1 MATPRARTSTVDLGV
16 RRAERESVMAMRAL
30 LSARFAAQVPDL
42 ALRYSPDSPEG
53 YRSTIRPARRENA
66 GTARQGFSGEGEGAE
81 GESRLNGVER
91 MRSSIAG
98 ALLALAAAGTFL
110 LGSVSGR
117 AAEKAS
123 VKRVG
128 MVVGLKPETIEEYKR
143 LHADDEPGVRDLLS
157 RYNMRNFS
165 IFLQEIDGKWYE
177 FGYYE
182 YTGDD
187 FEGDMARL
195 AKEPRNI
202 EWLKLCDP
210 MQLPLPGADGWTEME
225 RVYFNP

>member
-1 MATPRARTSTVDLGV
+1 
-16 RRAERESVMAMRAL
+16 
-30 LSARFAAQVPDL
+30 
-42 ALRYSPDSPEG
+42 
-53 YRSTIRPARRENA
+53 
-66 GTARQGFSGEGEGAE
+66 
-81 GESRLNGVER
+81 LNEVET
-91 MRSSIAG
+91 MRSSIAV
-98 ALLALAAAGTFL
+98 ALAALAAGGAFL

-117 AAEKAS
+117 AAEKET

-128 MVVGLKPETIEEYKR
+128 MVVGLKPEAIEEYKR

-202 EWLKLCDP
+202 EWLKVCDP
-210 MQLPLPGADGWTEME
+210 MQIPLPGGEGWTEME